1 MAKKNG
7 KENRVTNKNGLS
19 DRKSNIDKAI
29 KSFGNKSQIVISL
42 ILFIVVWSLLTF
54 YEHDLLLKV
63 ESHSLFLFDSTFL
76 FDNLRSVGGLLT
88 YLSTFL
94 TQFLYIPWLGALIYT
109 LLLNL
114 AAYFTFVAYDIPKK
128 WSIVSFFP
136 AILLLAGN
144 MHLGYTLFIIKGLG
158 FFFSPLIGY
167 IVTIGITIAFKKVSN
182 NYISCLSILL
192 FGIIGYPLF
201 GFWALLGLI
210 SIASGILFD
219 GNKAGKWGIFIIAVL
234 SASTVPLIASQ
245 LYMDMRASDIYTI
258 DLQQLPYNDEF
269 ISYYIPYII
278 IGLFVIFIPIFSKK
292 ILSEKTE
299 LNYKKYAIS
308 QIIIIGI
315 YILTVWGFWFK
326 ESNFRAEIKMSVAVD
341 KMDWKRVIE
350 IHQKT
355 TSSKNFSAT
364 EPTRLMV
371 QYKNLALAK
380 MGNEGNLI
388 YSYRDGG
395 KMQKSPQI
403 ITMMIQCGKQLYLH
417 YGLLNYC
424 YRWCIEDAVEYGWNV
439 SDLKYAVMS
448 SLLSNDH
455 GVTKKY
461 LNLLDKTLFH
471 RKWALAQ
478 RELMQHSESIAES
491 KEYKSIIPLICKDNT
506 IDNDNVM
513 IEMYLMNY
521 FTKKRPT
528 YATPE
533 FDRISL
539 MWAMQTQDIPTF
551 WSCFSNYTTTNV
563 IKRMPRYYQE
573 AALLYGNL
581 EKNVDISSMPFD
593 KEVISSFNNFNN
605 FASKNPVR
613 DLDESRPLYYN
624 KFGKTFYYFYY
635 FIRGLK
641 SF

>member
-1 MAKKNG
+1 MVKKNS
-7 KENRVTNKNGLS
+7 KENRVTNNNGLP
-19 DRKSNIDKAI
+19 DRKSIIEKAI
-29 KSFGNKSQIVISL
+29 KFFWNKSQIVFSL
-42 ILFIVVWSLLTF
+42 FFFLVVWSLLTF
-54 YEHDLLLKV
+54 YEHDLLIKV
-63 ESHSLFLFDSTFL
+63 ESHSLFLFDKTFL
-76 FDNLRSVGGLLT
+76 FDNLKSVGGLLT

-94 TQFLYIPWLGALIYT
+94 TQFLYIPWMGALIYT

-114 AAYFTFVAYDIPKK
+114 AAYFTFVAYGIPKK
-128 WSIVSFFP
+128 WNIVSFFP

-167 IVTIGITIAFKKVSN
+167 LVTIGMTLVLKKNSN
-182 NYISCLSILL
+182 HYMSFLSILV
-192 FGIIGYPLF
+192 FGIIVYPLF

-210 SIASGILFD
+210 SIASGILF
-219 GNKAGKWGIFIIAVL
+219 NNNRNGKWGIFITTLLTAAI
-234 SASTVPLIASQ
+234 VPLIASQ
-245 LYMDMRASDIYTI
+245 FYTDMRVSDIYTI
-258 DLQQLPYNDEF
+258 GLQQLPYKNEF
-269 ISYYIPYII
+269 ISYYIPYIL
-278 IGLFVIFIPIFSKK
+278 IGLFLIILPIFSKT

-299 LNYKKYAIS
+299 LDYKKYAIC
-308 QIIIIGI
+308 QTVIIGI
-315 YILTVWGFWFK
+315 YILTAWGFWFK
-326 ESNFRAEIKMSVAVD
+326 DSNFRAEIKMSAAVD
-341 KMDWKRVIE
+341 NMDWGRVIK
-350 IHQKT
+350 IHQEA
-355 TSSKNFSAT
+355 TSSGDLSST

-371 QYKNLALAK
+371 QYKNLALVK

-424 YRWCIEDAVEYGWNV
+424 YRWCIEDAIEYGWNV
-439 SDLKYAVMS
+439 SDLEYAIMS

-461 LNLLDKTLFH
+461 LNILEKTLFH
-471 RKWALAQ
+471 KKWALAQ
-478 RELMQHSESIAES
+478 VELMQHSESITES
-491 KEYKSIIPLICKDNT
+491 KDYKSIIPLICRDNI

-513 IEMYLMNY
+513 IEVYLMNY
-521 FTKKRPT
+521 FTKKRPIN
-528 YATPE
+528 ATPA
-533 FDRISL
+533 FYRIAL

-551 WSCFSNYTTTNV
+551 WNCFSNYTATNV
-563 IKRMPRYYQE
+563 IKKMPRYYQE

-581 EKNVDISSMPFD
+581 EKNVDISSLPFD

-613 DLDESRPLYYN
+613 DLDESRPIYFN
-624 KFGKTFYYFYY
+624 EFGKTFFYFYY